1 MPLLFTAVVGL
12 VFGCGGFG
20 LVVNDLDREIGE
32 VEGGGADRLTAEFAG
47 VSEEFNQV

>member
-1 MPLLFTAVVGL
+1 VPLLFTAVVGL

-32 VEGGGADRLTAEFAG
+32 VEGGEADRLTAEFAG
-47 VSEEFNQV
+47 VSAEFNRV